1 MKLAEIR
8 FEVPDGWWQTSNHRS
23 SHWAPKAAKT
33 KNLLHTAYFQARAEG
48 LTRAELPTPVR
59 VIAWIG
65 YPTAVL
71 ADPGNAEPTVKP
83 RIDGLVKAGALP
95 ADDYRH
101 PEPARRFTHT
111 VHLTFHDVTPEE
123 VAGP

>member
-1 MKLAEIR
+1 M
-8 FEVPDGWWQTSNHRS
+8 
-23 SHWAPKAAKT
+23 KT
-33 KNLLHTAYFQARAEG
+33 KHLVHTAKLIARTEG
-48 LTRAELPTPVR
+48 LDRVEFPTPVR

-83 RIDGLVKAGALP
+83 LIDGLVKAGALP
-95 ADDYRH
+95 ADDHRHLIGPDYRH
-101 PEPARRFTHT
+101 HPEKARRFTHT